1 MIKNESICC
10 LKLGNQSGIHRNR
23 IGPDAICDIKI
34 ILKKHKLL
42 GYLDLQ
48 GLGIGNKGCES
59 IANGIKGNRLIN
71 CLNISNNEITQES
84 KNSLM
89 EIVSSCRLKKLNISS
104 NPLQSET
111 LVYISKNFDRS
122 KNVVCPVQELNMS
135 SIRLSTKPNGD
146 MTAFLKYFSSLTKL
160 AIDYNSFYD
169 IPTFEEFILLL
180 GNFNALELLSIN
192 YCSIT
197 DGMLNYLS
205 KGMPTI
211 KGLKYLFLAGNRIS
225 NPDTLRTFMVA
236 LSNSE
241 IKNLDL
247 SNNKID
253 DNGGLAIAK
262 MVGKTKLE
270 NLNLSK
276 NYLEIETIKE
286 ISSNAMRSNLCSI
299 NIKWNLV
306 CDEAKSRITPILNRN
321 MQRIATASKQ
331 RLRYQLNRTLD
342 KSEISRIKDITIEKK
357 KRYEE
362 LSAVVSISQRDCSEC
377 RERILESNGK
387 LQTEKDDET
396 NKFNSLVAQ
405 EQALDRSIET
415 LSHDYTTL
423 AKTLRENTSTC
434 IDTSGKLSEKIER
447 IHIQIKRKDEEVRSK
462 LGEIRVTLNE
472 FKTDW
477 Y

>member
-1 MIKNESICC
+1 MTKNESICC
-10 LKLGNQSGIHRNR
+10 LKLGNISGIHRNR
-23 IGPDAICDIKI
+23 IGPEAICDIKI

-48 GLGIGNKGCES
+48 GLGIGNKGCEC

-71 CLNISNNEITQES
+71 CLNISNNEITQDS
-84 KNSLM
+84 KYSLL
-89 EIVSSCRLKKLNISS
+89 EIVSSCRLKKLNISN

-111 LVYISKNFDRS
+111 LCYISKNFDRS

-135 SIRLSTKPNGD
+135 TIHLSAKPSSEI
-146 MTAFLKYFSSLTKL
+146 TAFLKYFSSLNKL

-169 IPTFEEFILLL
+169 VPTFEEFVMLL

-205 KGMPTI
+205 KGMCTI
-211 KGLKYLFLAGNRIS
+211 KGLKFLFLAGNRIS
-225 NPDTLRTFMVA
+225 NADTLKTFMIA
-236 LSNSE
+236 LSSSE

-270 NLNLSK
+270 SLNLSK

-286 ISSNAMRSNLCSI
+286 ISSNALRSNLCNI

-306 CDEAKSRITPILNRN
+306 CDEAKARITPILNRN
-321 MQRIATASKQ
+321 IQRIATTSKQ
-331 RLRYQLNRTLD
+331 RLRYQLNKTLD
-342 KSEISRIKDITIEKK
+342 KSEIGRIKDITVEKK
-357 KRYEE
+357 KKYEE
-362 LSAVVSISQRDCSEC
+362 LSAVFSLSQRESTEC
-377 RERILESNGK
+377 REKILESNGK
-387 LQTEKDDET
+387 LQAEKDEQSSVL
-396 NKFNSLVAQ
+396 NSLIAQ
-405 EQALDRSIET
+405 EQSLNKTMDT
-415 LSHDYTTL
+415 LSVNYTNL
-423 AKTLRENTSTC
+423 AKTLRENTSSC
-434 IDTSGKLSEKIER
+434 IDLSCTLSEKIER
-447 IHIQIKRKDEEVRSK
+447 IRIQIKRKDEEVRSK

-472 FKTDW
+472 VKTDW
-477 Y
+477 